1 MLKSIPL
8 SDNLDHLDEFIIRP
22 VDVFDASCFVLYS
35 VVRYVPLPINNFS
48 GMLGDFP
55 RLT

>member
-8 SDNLDHLDEFIIRP
+8 SDNLDHLGEFIIRP